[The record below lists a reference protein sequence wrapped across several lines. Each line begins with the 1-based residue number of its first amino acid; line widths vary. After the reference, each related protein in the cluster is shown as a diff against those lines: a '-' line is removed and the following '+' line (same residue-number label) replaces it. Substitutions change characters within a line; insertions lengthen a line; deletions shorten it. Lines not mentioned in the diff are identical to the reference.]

1 MEIQQHDGVVV
12 EVAGIPAGLR
22 QAQAGERGVTGG
34 RGRRQ
39 GLGYCC
45 PPSPPL
51 YRPPRRGGAGQT
63 PSRWGAAAKGVPCPP
78 RQVGSPPT
86 LGFPTLGA
94 WGEAHGGRPAH

>member
-1 MEIQQHDGVVV
+1 MEIQQHDDVVV

-39 GLGYCC
+39 GLGYRS

-51 YRPPRRGGAGQT
+51 
-63 PSRWGAAAKGVPCPP
+63 
-78 RQVGSPPT
+78 
-86 LGFPTLGA
+86 
-94 WGEAHGGRPAH
+94 